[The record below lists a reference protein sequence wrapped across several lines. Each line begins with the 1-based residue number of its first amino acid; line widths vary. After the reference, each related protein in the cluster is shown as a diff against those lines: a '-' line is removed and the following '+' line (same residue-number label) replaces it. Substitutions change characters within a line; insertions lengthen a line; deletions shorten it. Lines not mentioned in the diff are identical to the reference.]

1 MSSDQYARTA
11 RRHECLPSAPQRQR
25 RRLMQAGAVAAM
37 GSLLPG
43 SLEAAAR
50 DYVVADISGLD
61 RTRVADERQPRSTEE
76 IRAALQAWTGPV
88 CIGGAR
94 YSMGG
99 QIACDGA
106 LHLDMRKL
114 NKVVAFDPSS
124 RTLRVQAG
132 ITWRDIQDTIDPHGL
147 SVAIMQSYSNFTVGG
162 SVGVNCH
169 GRYVGKGP
177 IAHSI
182 RAMQL
187 VTASGDVLELTRERD
202 AALFGAAFGGY
213 GGLGVIAEV
222 EMSLDEN
229 SRIERTVTDVPLA
242 SYPSYFRR
250 NVLGDA
256 RMVLH
261 NADLRPPRFDV
272 PRAVSWFRTERPP
285 TRQERLVPRNLD
297 YTLEKNAI
305 WAISELPGG
314 SWVRERIV
322 DRKLMKPG
330 EVVWRNHEASLDAA
344 SLEPRTRQ
352 FSTYLLQEYF
362 VPVAQFEAFAGAMSR
377 ILQARGVNALNVSI
391 RHSPA
396 DEISLLKWAPT
407 EVFSFVLYY
416 KQRTGLDARRDST
429 RWTRE
434 LIDAALAHGGRYY
447 LPYRLDATP
456 EQFGRAY
463 PEAHEFAALKRRI
476 DPANR
481 FRNRLWEKYLPV

>member
-1 MSSDQYARTA
+1 
-11 RRHECLPSAPQRQR
+11 
-25 RRLMQAGAVAAM
+25 MQAGAAVAM

-43 SLEAAAR
+43 TVDAAAR
-50 DYVVADISGLD
+50 EHAVDDISGLN
-61 RTRVADERQPRSTEE
+61 RTRVARERRPRSVEE
-76 IRAALQAWTGPV
+76 IRTALHEWTGPV
-88 CIGGAR
+88 CIGGGR

-99 QIACDGA
+99 QIAHEGA
-106 LHLDMRKL
+106 LHLDMRSM
-114 NKVVAFDPSS
+114 NQVVAFDPSR

-132 ITWRDIQDTIDPHGL
+132 ITWRDIQDAIDPHGL
-147 SVAIMQSYSNFTVGG
+147 AVAIMQSYSNFTVGG

-182 RAMQL
+182 RALQL
-187 VTASGDVLELTRERD
+187 VTASGDVLELSRERD
-202 AALFGAAFGGY
+202 EALFRAAFGGY
-213 GGLGVIAEV
+213 GGLGVITEV

-229 SRIERTVTDVPLA
+229 TRIERAVVDVPLER
-242 SYPSYFRR
+242 YPDFFRSD
-250 NVLGDA
+250 VIGDA

-261 NADLRPPRFDV
+261 NADLRPPRFDI
-272 PRAVSWFRTERPP
+272 PRAVSWFRTERAV
-285 TRQERLVPRNLD
+285 TRSERLVPRNLD

-322 DRKLMKPG
+322 DRKLLRPG
-330 EVVWRNHEASLDAA
+330 DVVWRNHEASLDAA
-344 SLEPRTRQ
+344 SLEPRTRH

-362 VPVAQFEAFAGAMSR
+362 VPVARFASFARAMSH
-377 ILQARGVNALNVSI
+377 ILQARDVNALNVSI

-396 DEISLLKWAPT
+396 DQVSLLKWAPT

-434 LIDAALAHGGRYY
+434 LIDAVLAHGGRYY
-447 LPYRLDATP
+447 LPYRLDATQ
-456 EQFGRAY
+456 EQFARAY
-463 PEAHEFAALKRRI
+463 PEAQEFAALKRRI

-481 FRNRLWEKYLPV
+481 FRNRLWETYLRT